1 MSLSK
6 NEKDKLLKHK
16 KHHSKKHMDFMK
28 KRMVRGLSF
37 SKAHRDALKIK
48 GV

>member
-6 NEKDKLLKHK
+6 NEKDKLLIHK

-28 KRMVRGLSF
+28 KKNG
-37 SKAHRDALKIK
+37 
-48 GV
+48 

>member
-6 NEKDKLLKHK
+6 IAVDKLKKHK
-16 KHHSKKHMDFMK
+16 KHHTKKHMDFMK

-37 SKAHRDALKIK
+37 SKAHREALKIK

>member
-6 NEKDKLLKHK
+6 NEKDKLLIHK

>member
-6 NEKDKLLKHK
+6 IAVDKLKKHK
-16 KHHSKKHMDFMK
+16 KHHTKKHMDFMK
-28 KRMVRGLSF
+28 KKMSGGISF
-37 SKAHRDALKIK
+37 SKAHKEALKIK